1 MLFHHLQYHQSH
13 RPRGSVLRTVLRWV
27 GPTVRLRT
35 SADFAGLSLLSQ
47 KSLGDSPSQKC
58 LLAQR
63 SCTTGQSCAAARYTV
78 PVTINEHAA
87 RVWQHELKRP
97 ALWTGLTKHLPLR
110 LIASKKNARR
120 IVEKLNRRPYL
131 PSVEGPSFLLCH
143 FTVGRT
149 VCGKFIPYGL
159 RI

>member
-1 MLFHHLQYHQSH
+1 MFRRNTISNPLISTLLALCFLLSIPSVTLVIPKCRRVLSQQSH
-13 RPRGSVLRTVLRWV
+13 RPKGPVLRIVLRWV

-97 ALWTGLTKHLPLR
+97 ALWTGLTKHLQLR
-110 LIASKKNARR
+110 LIASKQTRA
-120 IVEKLNRRPYL
+120 E
-131 PSVEGPSFLLCH
+131 
-143 FTVGRT
+143 
-149 VCGKFIPYGL
+149 
-159 RI
+159 